1 LKKLKYEYFY
11 SIYLLCYTEI
21 SLNENHNNS
30 LSEFNDD
37 EENYDTNSI
46 IASELSSED
55 EAIDDNDDDDDE
67 DDEDEDNSR
76 QEKSLCPE
84 EPLTEDETEVCIN
97 NLLSLFNINI
107 NFFLLISE
115 R

>member
-1 LKKLKYEYFY
+1 
-11 SIYLLCYTEI
+11 LCYIDI

-46 IASELSSED
+46 LASELSSED
-55 EAIDDNDDDDDE
+55 EAIDDDDD
-67 DDEDEDNSR
+67 NSMPG
-76 QEKSLCPE
+76 KNLCPE

-97 NLLSLFNINI
+97 ILLYSILIFYEIY
-107 NFFLLISE
+107 LLH
-115 R
+115 